1 VSSIPALARLLVVVG
16 LLIALAG
23 VALHV
28 LARFGWLRL
37 PGDILVQRRNLV
49 VYIPVASALVLSLV
63 LTLVLNLLF
72 RK

>member
-1 VSSIPALARLLVVVG
+1 MSSIQALARLLVVVG

-23 VALHV
+23 VALLLLV
-28 LARFGWLRL
+28 RFGWLRL